1 MTAATATLRPMQA
14 TQAWRRGAV
23 AAALWALRGE
33 FAIVGVFSMATNVL
47 MLVPTLYMLQVF
59 DRVLVSRSEWTLI
72 ALSALTLLL
81 LAIVAVAEKSRASAL
96 VHAGARLDER
106 LNGRVLAASFAA
118 SLNPAN
124 ENPGRSMSDLTELRQ
139 FLTGIGVF
147 AFFDAPWTPIYVA
160 ALFFLHPAL
169 GLLALAFTAVQALL
183 AWLGH
188 HRAVPLSKALARE
201 LAHDQAHLLN
211 HFREAEVVDPMGM
224 SGGLRARWQQ
234 RHQAYMARH
243 AVAQGL
249 AHRIGAWSKFARYS
263 QQSLAL
269 GAGAWLAVDGAIS
282 PGAVIAAN
290 VLMARAL
297 APIDMMVTSWR
308 GWIGARDAFNRLEA
322 LLQAHGAPGG
332 GAPSN
337 AQPGHCGALALRNVV
352 ARAPGREAP
361 ILQGVNVT
369 LEPGTVT
376 VVVGPS
382 GAGKSTL
389 ARAMLG
395 VWPDLDG
402 EVFLLGRAAADWD
415 RAELGP
421 KLGYLPQ
428 DVALLNGTVAE
439 NIARFAGLDSPKVI
453 AAAQGAGV
461 HDMILRLP
469 RGYDTP
475 IGDGGR
481 LLSGGQVQR
490 LGLARA
496 IHGDPLLVV
505 LDEPN
510 ANLDEAG
517 ELALIQAVRALK
529 SQGAAVVMVTH
540 RPGALALADQVLTL
554 RDGQVWSTAGQRE
567 SGPSRQPAAPPKL

>member
-1 MTAATATLRPMQA
+1 MTAAATLRPMKA
-14 TQAWRRGAV
+14 ARAWRSSPV
-23 AAALWALRGE
+23 AAALWSLRGE
-33 FAIVGVFSMATNVL
+33 FAMVGVFSMAANVL

-59 DRVLVSRSEWTLI
+59 DRVLVSRNEWTLI
-72 ALSALTLLL
+72 ALSVLTLLL
-81 LAIVAVAEKSRASAL
+81 LAIVAVAEKLRASAL

-106 LNGRVLAASFAA
+106 LSGRVLAASFAV
-118 SLNPAN
+118 SLNPSKQ
-124 ENPGRSMSDLTELRQ
+124 NPGRSMSDLTELRQ
-139 FLTGIGVF
+139 FLTGSGVF
-147 AFFDAPWTPIYVA
+147 AFFDAPWTPIYIA

-169 GLLALAFTAVQALL
+169 GYLALAFSAVQALL

-188 HRAVPLSKALARE
+188 HRAVPPSKALARE
-201 LAHDQAHLLN
+201 LDHDQAHLLN
-211 HFREAEVVDPMGM
+211 HFREAEVVEPMGM

-243 AVAQGL
+243 AIAQGW
-249 AHRIGAWSKFARYS
+249 AHRISAWSKFTRYS

-269 GAGAWLAVDGAIS
+269 GAGAWLAIDGAIS

-290 VLMARAL
+290 VLMSRAL

-322 LLQAHGAPGG
+322 LLQRQGAAGG
-332 GAPSN
+332 EAPST
-337 AQPGHCGALALRNVV
+337 AQGRHSGVLALRNVL
-352 ARAPGREAP
+352 ARAAGREAP
-361 ILQGVNVT
+361 ILKGVNVT

-395 VWPDLDG
+395 VWPDVDG
-402 EVFLLGRAAADWD
+402 EVVVLGRLVAAWD

-428 DVALLNGTVAE
+428 DVEMLNGTVAE
-439 NIARFAGLDSPKVI
+439 NIARFAEPDSPKVI

-475 IGDGGR
+475 IGDGGCM
-481 LLSGGQVQR
+481 LSGGQVQR

-517 ELALIQAVRALK
+517 ELALIQAVRTLRSK
-529 SQGAAVVMVTH
+529 GAAVVMVTH
-540 RPGALALADQVLTL
+540 RPGVLALADQVLTL
-554 RDGQVWSTAGQRE
+554 RDGQVWPSAGPRE
-567 SGPSRQPAAPPKL
+567 AGPSRRPVDPTNL